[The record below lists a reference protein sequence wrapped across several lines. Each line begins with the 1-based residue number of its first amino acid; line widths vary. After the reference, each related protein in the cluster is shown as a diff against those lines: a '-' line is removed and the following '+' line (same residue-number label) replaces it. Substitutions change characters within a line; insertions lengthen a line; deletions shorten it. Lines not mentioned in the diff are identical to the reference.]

1 MTSISQACLKPPGYA
16 FLASLGHTLLIA
28 MSNPVLKS
36 SLNLPLAVGLVEL
49 RLMIIGL
56 ADLR

>member
-1 MTSISQACLKPPGYA
+1 
-16 FLASLGHTLLIA
+16 LLIA